1 MRLSNGVRWLA
12 VAAALAVTG
21 DLAAQSTAT
30 LNGRVLD
37 ENGAALSGV
46 QVVVT
51 NQNSGSQNGALS
63 QPDGRYAVMGLRA
76 GGPYRVEARM
86 IGYGVQVVED
96 VTLTSGQTRTIDF
109 RLSQEAVAIDAI
121 EVFATRAVERK
132 TPVAYSN
139 VPKVQ
144 IQNQLASQDLPMVL
158 NVTPSVYATMQ
169 GGGAGDARI
178 NVRGFSQRNTAVM
191 VNGVPVN
198 DMENGWVY
206 WSNWDGLGDA
216 ATSIQLQRGL
226 SAVNLATPSIGG
238 TMNIITDP
246 SAQAPGLSY
255 KQEFGSGSFLKET
268 FTLNTGEHDG
278 FALTASVARKTGDG
292 LWGYTGTERTSS
304 TDFGLA
310 TYTDAWSYY
319 LAAAYQINSKN
330 RIEFY
335 AVGAPQAHGQNL
347 YKLNVATMSHQYASE
362 LGFSQA
368 ALDKF
373 PEAGRFWS
381 PNVAPVSASYSGL
394 QYSSTGPKTGE
405 FKRYGSN
412 YLNEREN
419 YFHKPQ
425 ANLNYYAYF
434 GNGLSWTTVGYY
446 SGGRGGGSGTIG
458 SLVWDYG
465 YTQRFANWDAT
476 IARNQA
482 STTGSTGILRS
493 SVNNQWTIGT
503 ISKLRKDFAS
513 DVTAEIGIDWR
524 KASIDHFRDVRD
536 LLGGAYYT
544 DSRNAFTGPR
554 NATFGD
560 KIDYYNTNKV
570 DWLGAYLQLERS
582 NQDGSLYGMFGWAQ
596 NAYHFTDHFK
606 QDPVTN
612 GELKLESGNIG
623 GYQVKGGVNRN
634 LNNEWSIFGN
644 AGYVSKVPILDG
656 VIDDVI
662 GRLNENPKNETFLSF
677 EAGAS
682 FRSMDRGLS
691 FDVNV
696 YHTTWRDQTK
706 TIYDP
711 QLELQANILGVD
723 ERHMGLE
730 LQGAYQPLDLLRFDV
745 AASFGDWWYMNDATG
760 RAVAGDRQTST
771 DYAFYIKDLKV
782 SDQPQTQ
789 FAYAASLYPVEGLY
803 LQLQGRSNFNYYA
816 QFDPFGRTVAG
827 DGQQS
832 WKTPSYSIFD
842 LHASY
847 RINDLIPAWRG
858 GDVRLFGSV
867 LNLFDNL
874 YIQDATDNSSFNGY
888 FNCADN
894 DGRSCAADRGH
905 DAMSAEVYL
914 GLPRTFNLG
923 FQVIF

>member
-12 VAAALAVTG
+12 VAAALTVSG
-21 DLAAQSTAT
+21 DLAAQSTAS

-63 QPDGRYAVMGLRA
+63 QADGRYVVTGLRP

-86 IGYGVQVVED
+86 IGYGLQVVED
-96 VTLTSGQTRTIDF
+96 VTLSGGDSRTIDF

-226 SAVNLATPSIGG
+226 SAINLATPSIGG
-238 TMNIITDP
+238 TLNIITDP
-246 SAQAPGLSY
+246 SAQAPGVSY
-255 KQEFGSGSFLKET
+255 KQEFGNASFLKET
-268 FTLNTGEHDG
+268 FTFNTGERSG
-278 FALTASVARKTGDG
+278 FAFTGSIVRKTGDG
-292 LWGYTGTERTSS
+292 LFGYTGDERTSS
-304 TDFGLA
+304 TDDGLA

-319 LAAAYQINSKN
+319 AAARYQINT
-330 RIEFY
+330 RHRLEFY
-335 AVGAPQAHGQNL
+335 LVGAPQVHGQNL
-347 YKLNVATMSHQYASE
+347 YKLNAATMSHDFARDD
-362 LGFSQA
+362 LGYTDA
-368 ALDKF
+368 ALAKF

-381 PNVAPVSASYSGL
+381 PNVAPVSTSYSGL
-394 QYSSTGPKTGE
+394 QYASTGPKSGE
-405 FKRYGSN
+405 FERHGSY

-419 YFHKPQ
+419 FFHKPQ

-434 GNGLSWTTVGYY
+434 GNGLSWTTVAYY
-446 SGGRGGGSGTIG
+446 SGGKGGGSGTIG
-458 SLVWDYG
+458 SLVWDYSF
-465 YTQRFANWDAT
+465 TQRFADWDAT
-476 IARNQA
+476 IARNRTNA
-482 STTGSTGILRS
+482 TGSTGILRG

-503 ISKLRKDFAS
+503 ISKLRKEFAG
-513 DVTAEIGIDWR
+513 DVTAEVGIDWR
-524 KASIDHFRDVRD
+524 KASIDHYRDVRD
-536 LLGGAYYT
+536 LLGGAYFVDDANVFT
-544 DSRNAFTGPR
+544 GDRNAV
-554 NATFGD
+554 FGT

-570 DWLGAYLQLERS
+570 DWIGAYVQAEKS
-582 NQDGSLYGMFGWAQ
+582 NADGSLYGMFGWAQ
-596 NAYHFTDHFK
+596 NAYHFTDHFRS
-606 QDPVTN
+606 DGAGN
-612 GELKLESGNIG
+612 ERKLESGNIN
-623 GYQVKGGVNRN
+623 GYQVKGGINRN
-634 LNNEWSIFGN
+634 LNDEWSVFGN

-656 VIDDVI
+656 VINDVE
-662 GRLNENPKNETFLSF
+662 GTVVDNPKNETFLSF
-677 EAGAS
+677 EAGVSYRAL
-682 FRSMDRGLS
+682 DRGLS
-691 FDVNV
+691 FDANV

-706 TIYDP
+706 TLYVP
-711 QLELQANILGVD
+711 QDEVQASVLGVD

-730 LQGAYQPLDLLRFDV
+730 LQGAYQPSDLVRFDL
-745 AASFGDWWYMNDATG
+745 AASFGDWWYLGNATG
-760 RAVAGDRQTST
+760 YAIAGDRQTST
-771 DYAFYIKDLKV
+771 EYAFYIKDLKV

-789 FAYAASLYPVEGLY
+789 IAYAASLYPVEGLY
-803 LQLQGRSNFNYYA
+803 MQLQGRSNFNYYA
-816 QFDPFGRTVAG
+816 QFDPFSRTVAG
-827 DGQQS
+827 DTEQS
-832 WKTPSYSIFD
+832 WKTPGFTVFD

-847 RINDLIPAWRG
+847 RLNDLIPAWRG
-858 GDVRLFGSV
+858 GDLRLFGSV
-867 LNLFDNL
+867 LNVFDNM
-874 YIQDATDNSSFNGY
+874 YIQDATDNSSYNGY
-888 FNCADN
+888 FNCADS
-894 DGRSCAADRGH
+894 DGRPCAADRGH
-905 DAMSAEVYL
+905 NAMSAEVYL
-914 GLPRTFNLG
+914 GLPRTYNVG
-923 FQVIF
+923 FQIIF